1 MNEFKKITLVC
12 DDSFDGIMTAVYDG
26 WVLMLKGNKVKIY
39 PGDDYAYELFCENI
53 NCKTNVKKAISVAQA
68 IQQKI
73 SVEAYEYVFRAAHHY
88 DKNRGN
94 TILEFLKVGF
104 RAGSRT
110 TKMLSENRVMTVME
124 LARKASNEANVFR
137 EILRFK
143 EINGKFLFGTI
154 SPKCDV
160 LLLIENHF
168 TCRYPE
174 ENWIIYDDIR
184 KKALVHRYKSETIV
198 VSGEEL
204 DRVIDQIDIDDDYE
218 ELWKV
223 FFDAIAIEE
232 RRNEKCQMSHI
243 PKWYRKHMNEFN

>member
-1 MNEFKKITLVC
+1 MNEFKEITLVC

-73 SVEAYEYVFRAAHHY
+73 SVEAYEYIFRAAHHY

-94 TILEFLKVGF
+94 AILEFLKVGF

-160 LLLIENHF
+160 LILI
-168 TCRYPE
+168 
-174 ENWIIYDDIR
+174 IR

-232 RRNEKCQMSHI
+232 RRNEKCQMSHV